1 MLVLLTRETAVPLF
15 IIQMRKV
22 HVELGLEVVSVVI
35 PEQGRNAL
43 LRASHNDALAM
54 TGLTY

>member
-1 MLVLLTRETAVPLF
+1 MPLF